1 MLHSVFK
8 ITGMKRNDRFFTDS
22 IVERT
27 ILSVLAELI
36 TDTKISWFST
46 ESMMCVT
53 QIITYA
59 KEEKR
64 IRYKGEQR

>member
-1 MLHSVFK
+1 
-8 ITGMKRNDRFFTDS
+8 MKRNDRFYTDP
-22 IVERT
+22 IVETT
-27 ILSVLAELI
+27 ILSVLTEMI
-36 TDTKISWFST
+36 TDNKISWFCT
-46 ESMMCVT
+46 ESMMCVA